1 MTCQCYH
8 DNDGAKDLAYGSV
21 ILSRPCE
28 LLLCVSGRRE
38 DGEQAERTVS
48 PASPLVVVA
57 AVASVSAAGFFLG
70 GMVDRD
76 CG

>member
-1 MTCQCYH
+1 MACQCYSEI
-8 DNDGAKDLAYGSV
+8 DGVKDQAYGSV
-21 ILSRPCE
+21 VLSRPCE
-28 LLLCVSGRRE
+28 LLLRVSGRRE

-48 PASPLVVVA
+48 PASPVMVVA
-57 AVASVSAAGFFLG
+57 AVASVSAADFFLG